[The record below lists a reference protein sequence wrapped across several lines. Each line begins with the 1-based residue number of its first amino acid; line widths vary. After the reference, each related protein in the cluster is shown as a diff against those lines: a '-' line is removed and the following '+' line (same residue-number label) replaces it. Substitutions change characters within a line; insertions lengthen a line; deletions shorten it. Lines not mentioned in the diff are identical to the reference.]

1 MDLNEKRPQLLEG
14 KTGAVI
20 PMRQV
25 GGRRMTGASLNVTSD
40 LPLGLSYA
48 RRPFTRAG
56 LFVRQPGNV
65 WSTPSG
71 LI

>member
-1 MDLNEKRPQLLEG
+1 
-14 KTGAVI
+14 
-20 PMRQV
+20 MRQV

-71 LI
+71 L